1 MSQLALFC
9 VFVWDR
15 TAPGSAPGRAACSV
29 RVTISRWFV
38 VTVYLRAALVPA
50 SASRLTRYSYSDLT
64 SSGPWCSRYP
74 SPRGPSGIHLDGSR
88 RISDTTHVTSTG
100 TMTPKSQDRIDTDR
114 MYFSTPQMRAAS
126 PSRTSSSD
134 HDARIVQLIA
144 QRAAAKVYRSRAAMR
159 SSAHAPCDARN
170 EISFREL
177 CEGRP
182 REPTLRA
189 ERRQNRASARGRPR
203 SIPPSHWPPP
213 GR

>member
-74 SPRGPSGIHLDGSR
+74 SRRGPSGIHLDGSR
-88 RISDTTHVTSTG
+88 RISDTTHVTCTG

-114 MYFSTPQMRAAS
+114 MYTTDAS
-126 PSRTSSSD
+126 
-134 HDARIVQLIA
+134 RISLSHFFF
-144 QRAAAKVYRSRAAMR
+144 RSRRTNSTAHRSESRSEGIQVSRSNALECSRAMR
-159 SSAHAPCDARN
+159 CA
-170 EISFREL
+170 
-177 CEGRP
+177 
-182 REPTLRA
+182 
-189 ERRQNRASARGRPR
+189 Q
-203 SIPPSHWPPP
+203 
-213 GR
+213 